1 VPHISHISVL
11 HRYLVEHYA
20 YVKHA
25 TLLNADYA
33 ILHHWFIHCNRFP
46 KPLNELHELVFAE
59 FVSAFARLA
68 KLTLEDTMPLKAKI
82 DLVADAIIELGLSD
96 VGLKNTGSSTSRR
109 K

>member
-1 VPHISHISVL
+1 MAVNVD
-11 HRYLVEHYA
+11 
-20 YVKHA
+20 
-25 TLLNADYA
+25 LLGVY
-33 ILHHWFIHCNRFP
+33 RFP

-96 VGLKNTGSSTSRR
+96 VGLKNAYSSSSSSISRR